1 MPSDTYTLTIADAA
15 NAIPA
20 SGSVTNASVA
30 ADAAIAFSKLAALS
44 SGNILV
50 GSSGGVPTS
59 VNPSGDVDISNTG
72 VFSIASEVIVNAD
85 ISPTAAIVLSKLAAL
100 NSGQII
106 VGNASNVATAIS
118 PSGDITLSNTG
129 VFGIANEVIVNADV
143 SPTAAIAGTKVS
155 PNFGSQ
161 NIVTSGTLTCGNI
174 TTSGVTA
181 TTAANV
187 TGGSSGNVLYQST
200 TNNTAF
206 VANGTS
212 GQILQSNGS
221 AAPSWVTFSNSNL
234 PDSTSISNGI
244 SYAKITY
251 TPTYSL
257 IGNPTSSDAATQSV
271 AMSSLM
277 LASSTGFLRQTTA
290 NAALH
295 TIVPTT
301 GNTAN
306 KLLTS
311 NGDGTYS
318 WSTAG
323 AGSVTS
329 VGLAAPSDFGLTFT
343 SAVTTSGNITLGG
356 TLAAGYG
363 GTGQNAYTIGDIL
376 YANSVSTLAKL
387 ASISSGNVLLSNGS
401 GTAPSWGKVTLTGH
415 VSGTLPVANG
425 GTGVTSL
432 SSIATNLGVTSSN
445 TISSVNGNIQTTG
458 SGNLMTTST
467 GNIEASGSGNIEASG
482 SGNIVASGTGK
493 VGYSTGSGGA
503 VTQDTSRTTG
513 VTLDKT
519 NGAITL
525 VSAAGDTAWATFTVT
540 NSTVAA
546 TDTVIVNQKSG
557 TDLYMIHVT
566 NVAAGSF
573 KITFATTG
581 GNTTEQP
588 VFNFAVIKAVSA

>member
-1 MPSDTYTLTIADAA
+1 
-15 NAIPA
+15 
-20 SGSVTNASVA
+20 
-30 ADAAIAFSKLAALS
+30 
-44 SGNILV
+44 
-50 GSSGGVPTS
+50 
-59 VNPSGDVDISNTG
+59 
-72 VFSIASEVIVNAD
+72 
-85 ISPTAAIVLSKLAAL
+85 
-100 NSGQII
+100 
-106 VGNASNVATAIS
+106 
-118 PSGDITLSNTG
+118 
-129 VFGIANEVIVNADV
+129 
-143 SPTAAIAGTKVS
+143 
-155 PNFGSQ
+155 
-161 NIVTSGTLTCGNI
+161 
-174 TTSGVTA
+174 
-181 TTAANV
+181 
-187 TGGSSGNVLYQST
+187 
-200 TNNTAF
+200 
-206 VANGTS
+206 
-212 GQILQSNGS
+212 
-221 AAPSWVTFSNSNL
+221 
-234 PDSTSISNGI
+234 
-244 SYAKITY
+244 
-251 TPTYSL
+251 
-257 IGNPTSSDAATQSV
+257 
-271 AMSSLM
+271 
-277 LASSTGFLRQTTA
+277 
-290 NAALH
+290 
-295 TIVPTT
+295 
-301 GNTAN
+301 
-306 KLLTS
+306 
-311 NGDGTYS
+311 
-318 WSTAG
+318 
-323 AGSVTS
+323 
-329 VGLAAPSDFGLTFT
+329 
-343 SAVTTSGNITLGG
+343 
-356 TLAAGYG
+356 
-363 GTGQNAYTIGDIL
+363 
-376 YANSVSTLAKL
+376 
-387 ASISSGNVLLSNGS
+387 
-401 GTAPSWGKVTLTGH
+401 